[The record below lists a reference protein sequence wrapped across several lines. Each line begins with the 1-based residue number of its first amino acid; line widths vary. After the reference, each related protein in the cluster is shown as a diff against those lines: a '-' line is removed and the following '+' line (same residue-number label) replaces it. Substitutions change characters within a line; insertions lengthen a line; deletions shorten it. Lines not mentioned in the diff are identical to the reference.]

1 MFVELIILNQK
12 FLLLLSILKSKVV
25 FVKYPTSDP
34 HSDLC
39 ILGKANHVI
48 VNCVSTY
55 SAFVKRE
62 RDVDDKTTEFWA
74 FKSNSHLEL

>member
-1 MFVELIILNQK
+1 MDK
-12 FLLLLSILKSKVV
+12 FKEK
-25 FVKYPTSDP
+25 FPDVKFIKYDTQNY
-34 HSDLC
+34 HVDLAV
-39 ILGKANHVI
+39 LGKADHAI